1 MIDTL
6 DELPGRLTVVRG
18 ETGPM
23 YQLEIAGKK
32 LRAHSGRRLLEMY
45 REQRMA
51 HGLTVPPA
59 L

>member
-1 MIDTL
+1 MTDTL
-6 DELPGRLTVVRG
+6 DALPGRLTVVRG
-18 ETGPM
+18 ENGPM
-23 YQLEIAGKK
+23 YQLEIAGQT
-32 LRAHSGRRLLEMY
+32 LRAYSGRRLLQMY